1 MVPCQGT
8 VEGVH
13 PLEVV
18 EVAEDHHR
26 EGEGEEVDHRQEMV
40 VEEGAGVHHR
50 VEAVEG
56 EVVGHHH
63 QVEVEGVVEVVQHLP
78 EGVEVRRDR
87 LKSKENFL
95 LEMRVA
101 PPLPN

>member
-13 PLEVV
+13 PLGVV

-26 EGEGEEVDHRQEMV
+26 EGEEEEVDHRQEMV
-40 VEEGAGVHHR
+40 VEEGVGVHHR

-63 QVEVEGVVEVVQHLP
+63 QVEVEGVVEVEVVQHLP
-78 EGVEVRRDR
+78 EGVEVRGDH
-87 LKSKENFL
+87 LKSKENFC
-95 LEMRVA
+95 
-101 PPLPN
+101 